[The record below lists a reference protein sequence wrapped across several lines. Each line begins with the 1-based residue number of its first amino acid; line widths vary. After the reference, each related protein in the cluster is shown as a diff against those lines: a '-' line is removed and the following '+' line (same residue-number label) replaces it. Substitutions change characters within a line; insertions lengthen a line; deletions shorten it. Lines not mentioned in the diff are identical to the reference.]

1 MLTNYGS
8 INTNFVELRF
18 TFFVSLLALSV
29 KCTLKVQKHVLKVVS
44 FKPDLTLV
52 YLSPDNRNIN
62 MCCEESGEWHW
73 YANDMEVSGLV
84 DMENKFPWTNV
95 YCKSISDVA
104 KIYVLCYG
112 WIAWEI
118 SPTCTIQRQMNQS
131 KIPYHLR
138 FEKEEPCKSYYF

>member
-29 KCTLKVQKHVLKVVS
+29 KCTLKVRKHVLKVVS

-62 MCCEESGEWHW
+62 MCCEESGE
-73 YANDMEVSGLV
+73 
-84 DMENKFPWTNV
+84 
-95 YCKSISDVA
+95 
-104 KIYVLCYG
+104 
-112 WIAWEI
+112 
-118 SPTCTIQRQMNQS
+118 
-131 KIPYHLR
+131 
-138 FEKEEPCKSYYF
+138 